1 MSRAHIFFLI
11 TGLMLV
17 GFVSHSILAQEEIQ
31 VSPSNETQPPSL
43 PAFLLGDSMPAQ
55 LTELATKV
63 MDGYLDYFAQ
73 PETAKKL
80 ATFQKN
86 YYDALIEKGFTKEQA
101 FELVLRH
108 GNPLA
113 DTVKASN

>member
-1 MSRAHIFFLI
+1 MSRTYTFFLI

-17 GFVSHSILAQEEIQ
+17 GFVSHSILAQEETQ
-31 VSPSNETQPPSL
+31 TPPNHETQEPSF

-55 LTELATKV
+55 ITDLATKV